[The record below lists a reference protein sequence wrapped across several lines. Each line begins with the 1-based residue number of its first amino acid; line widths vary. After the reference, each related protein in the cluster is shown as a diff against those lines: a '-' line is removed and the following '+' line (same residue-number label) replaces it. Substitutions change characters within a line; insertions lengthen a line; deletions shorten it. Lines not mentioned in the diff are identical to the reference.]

1 MTVRDTPWPEGT
13 PCWVEVQVDD
23 PVRTSAFYGRLF
35 GWTFLD
41 HGEEYDHYLTAR
53 LDGRNVADIGPRP
66 PGAERGG
73 PSAWLVC
80 LAVDGADAVAERIER
95 AGGKLLVPPNDVG
108 THGRFA
114 VAEDPAGAVFAIWQA
129 DEYPGAQVAGVAG
142 AAVRHHCLSRDVAA
156 AAAFYAAVFGHR
168 VTPGPGAREVTLGL
182 GGQEVASVA
191 AGAEGV
197 ASHWRVAFG
206 VVDVDEAVAAVAGL
220 GGSLREGPY
229 ATPRGRG
236 AVLADAQGTVFEVL
250 ETGP

>member
-1 MTVRDTPWPEGT
+1 MTVRDAPWPEGT

-23 PVRTSAFYGRLF
+23 PVRTSGFYGRLF

-80 LAVDGADAVAERIER
+80 LAVADADAVAGRIER
-95 AGGKLLVPPNDVG
+95 AGGRLLVAPNDVG

-142 AAVRHHCLSRDVAA
+142 AAVRHHCLSRDVDA
-156 AAAFYAAVFGHR
+156 AAAFYAAVFGHT
-168 VTPGPGAREVTLGL
+168 VVPGPGAGEVALRLDGR
-182 GGQEVASVA
+182 EVASVA
-191 AGAEGV
+191 EAVGGV

-206 VVDVDEAVAAVAGL
+206 VVDVDAAAAAVVGL
-220 GGSLREGPY
+220 GGAVREGPY
-229 ATPRGRG
+229 ASLRGRG
-236 AVLADAQGTVFEVL
+236 ALVADAQGTLFEIL
-250 ETGP
+250 EGKP